1 MIVWTKKAQNDW
13 RARYPHRKNDRI
25 AGAVAMYDGRVIPPI
40 KTESSIFSAFLARG
54 WLEVI
59 KTPEQKQAPA
69 EPEEWMTEKE
79 RRRIWYKLYFLIE
92 EQEKTRDLPE
102 RLGLTKTE
110 FNKYISRYGR
120 DMAAKYGKL
129 PYRPDMYRF
138 QCWRRIMAGMGR
150 K

>member
-13 RARYPHRKNDRI
+13 HKRYPYRKNDRI
-25 AGAVAMYDGRVIPPI
+25 AGAVAMYDGKVIPPI

-59 KTPEQKQAPA
+59 KTPE
-69 EPEEWMTEKE
+69 EPKEWLNEKE

-92 EQEKTRDLPE
+92 EQEKVRALPE
-102 RLGLTKTE
+102 RLGLTQKE
-110 FNKYISRYGR
+110 FARYIERYSR
-120 DMAAKYGKL
+120 DMAAQYGKL
-129 PYRPDMYRF
+129 PYRSDMYRF
-138 QCWRRIMAGMGR
+138 QCWRRIMVGRAG